1 MEKKLSGT
9 LLVIDDDEGM
19 RCLLEALIE
28 DAGGTAICAA
38 TAAEAIKALTSRKEE
53 ICACLLDLN
62 LEDRPGEELYDEL
75 AKISPELPIFPMSG
89 CFGEEIAERLGARK
103 TAGIIT
109 KPFAGS
115 SLISQIAKGLLPAP

>member
-1 MEKKLSGT
+1 MQNTLSGT

-28 DAGGTAICAA
+28 DAGGKAICAA
-38 TAAEAIKALTSRKEE
+38 NATEALAALSSRREE
-53 ICACLLDLN
+53 ILACLLDLN

-75 AKISPELPIFPMSG
+75 AKIAPDLPIFPMSG
-89 CFGEEIAERLGARK
+89 CFSEEIAERLGNRK

-115 SLISQIAKGLLPAP
+115 TLISQIAKGLQPAR